1 MSSSED
7 CLLLHGGIMK
17 SQQLTWLVVFDST
30 ICRIY
35 DYSKNNLALVKQIE
49 HSENK
54 LKDIEITSDKPG
66 RYQSS
71 GAHGTYS
78 QESDP
83 KAIQIERFSKEIA
96 KILEHGHAVN
106 DYEKLILVSSP
117 PMHGLLLKD
126 INKQV
131 EKLISRVIP
140 KDLVHV
146 SEADLLNDVNNELKR
161 D

>member
-1 MSSSED
+1 MNGSVD

-49 HSENK
+49 HTENK

-71 GAHGTYS
+71 GAHGAYS

-83 KAIQIERFSKEIA
+83 KKIQIERFAKEIA
-96 KILEHGHAVN
+96 KTLEHGNSVN
-106 DYEKLILVSSP
+106 AYEKLILVSSP

-140 KDLVHV
+140 KDLVHF
-146 SEADLLNDVNNELKR
+146 SEADLLDYVNNELKP